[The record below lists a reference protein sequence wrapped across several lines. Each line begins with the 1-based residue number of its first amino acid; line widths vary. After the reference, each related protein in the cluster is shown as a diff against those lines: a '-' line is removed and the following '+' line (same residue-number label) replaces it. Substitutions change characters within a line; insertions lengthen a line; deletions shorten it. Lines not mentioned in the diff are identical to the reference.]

1 MPERGKI
8 GSMLLC
14 VDIGNTSIKLGL
26 FEGEEL
32 RSRWR
37 IATDRTSL
45 PDEYAVLIRSL
56 FTAEGLST
64 QEITGCAISS
74 VVPSLTLVF
83 EEVAQRYFHTESLIL
98 GPGVLTGLRINTEY
112 PAEVG
117 SDLVMN
123 ALAARH
129 LYGTPVIVIGFGTAT
144 PFVAVSAQG
153 DIEGVAIAPGVAT
166 SGDSLFRATS
176 TLPQVALTRP
186 RVAIG
191 KNTTQS
197 LQAGFVFGFAGLV
210 EKLVERIRLELGSS
224 ARVVATGGLAS
235 LILPETNVIE
245 TVEPDLALIGLRLL
259 YDLNRK

>member
-1 MPERGKI
+1 
-8 GSMLLC
+8 MLLC
-14 VDIGNTSIKLGL
+14 IDIGNTHIKIGL
-26 FEGEEL
+26 FTGDVI
-32 RSRWR
+32 RCRWR
-37 IATDRTSL
+37 IATDRIRL
-45 PDEYAVLIRSL
+45 ADEYAVLIRCL
-56 FTAEGLST
+56 LATEGL
-64 QEITGCAISS
+64 QIQAINGCAISS
-74 VVPSLTLVF
+74 VVPALTQVF
-83 EEVAQRYFHTESLIL
+83 EEVCQRYFHTEPLIL
-98 GPGVLTGLRINTEY
+98 GPGVITGMRILTDY

-144 PFVAVSAQG
+144 TFVAVSAQG

-186 RVAIG
+186 KTAIG
-191 KNTTQS
+191 KNTIHS

-210 EKLVERIRLELGSS
+210 EKLVGRIQNELGNN

-235 LILPETNVIE
+235 LILPETTVIE
-245 TVEPDLALIGLRLL
+245 LNEPDLALIGLRLL
-259 YDLNRK
+259 YALNRKQA